1 MKVFIR
7 VNQFVDGWEDIAAK
21 FSAIVP
27 TGA

>member
-1 MKVFIR
+1 VFIR